1 MINDLI
7 FVKYFTMHLI
17 LKPCNVLSTNINL
30 GHGFCL
36 LFFSTKKKKN
46 VIQDR
51 KMSKVFSSS

>member
-1 MINDLI
+1 M

-17 LKPCNVLSTNINL
+17 LKPCKILSTNINL
-30 GHGFCL
+30 GHGFVF
-36 LFFSTKKKKN
+36 LFFYKEEKN

>member
-1 MINDLI
+1 MITELM

-17 LKPCNVLSTNINL
+17 LKPCKILSTNINL
-30 GHGFCL
+30 GHGFVF
-36 LFFSTKKKKN
+36 LFFYKEEKN